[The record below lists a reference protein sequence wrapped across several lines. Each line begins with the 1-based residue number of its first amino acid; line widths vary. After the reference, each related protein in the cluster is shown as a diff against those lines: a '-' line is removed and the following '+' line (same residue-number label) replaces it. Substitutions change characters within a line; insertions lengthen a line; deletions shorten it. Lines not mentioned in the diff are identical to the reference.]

1 MINENIKSIKIIV
14 LAWFLLEATE
24 FYSAFENFTYNYIKF
39 VLPSTQMYSKLIL
52 INFPST
58 LPALVA
64 GYLLIQWSV
73 IVIFIFLISRT
84 QSRSPAY

>member
-39 VLPSTQMYSKLIL
+39 VLPSTQ
-52 INFPST
+52 
-58 LPALVA
+58 
-64 GYLLIQWSV
+64 
-73 IVIFIFLISRT
+73 
-84 QSRSPAY
+84 